1 MSKALRIDQ
10 DGNTLIRGSLGVDA
24 LLTASNGLT
33 VSKGISATDGI
44 VSDWITAA
52 NITANT
58 SASIAA
64 LTVSGLSTLTG
75 GIATNDIHGN
85 GQSLYLGNASNNAY
99 IKVRED
105 MAGSSSMW
113 SIPRDGKATF
123 TSLTTPTL
131 SVTESA
137 TIASVTIEAG
147 NATLSNLT
155 VNTAATLKQLV
166 VGTDGMLCNAP
177 ATFNDF
183 IYGSSITP
191 RTDNYYVLGNNNYKW
206 YAVTAYN
213 VNVHDAITIEAG
225 KELRF
230 KDDNGVVHT
239 LKYDST
245 KQAFVFDGN
254 VNATGEM
261 SAKKLNA

>member
-1 MSKALRIDQ
+1 
-10 DGNTLIRGSLGVDA
+10 
-24 LLTASNGLT
+24 
-33 VSKGISATDGI
+33 
-44 VSDWITAA
+44 
-52 NITANT
+52 
-58 SASIAA
+58 
-64 LTVSGLSTLTG
+64 
-75 GIATNDIHGN
+75 
-85 GQSLYLGNASNNAY
+85 
-99 IKVRED
+99 
-105 MAGSSSMW
+105 MW
-113 SIPRDGKATF
+113 SIPRDGKAVF
-123 TSLTTPTL
+123 TSLKSDTSL
-131 SVTESA
+131 EVVGDA
-137 TIASVTIEAG
+137 TAKRLI
-147 NATLSNLT
+147 
-155 VNTAATLKQLV
+155 

-230 KDDNGVVHT
+230 KDDKGVVHT
-239 LKYDST
+239 LKYDSD
-245 KQAFVFDGN
+245 KEAFVFDGN

>member
-1 MSKALRIDQ
+1 MLPS
-10 DGNTLIRGSLGVDA
+10 
-24 LLTASNGLT
+24 
-33 VSKGISATDGI
+33 
-44 VSDWITAA
+44 
-52 NITANT
+52 ANT
-58 SASIAA
+58 SATIAA

-105 MAGSSSMW
+105 MQGSSSMW
-113 SIPRDGKATF
+113 SIPRDGRATF

-137 TIASVTIEAG
+137 TIANVTIDAG

-166 VGTDGMLCNAP
+166 VGIDGMSCNGP
-177 ATFNDF
+177 ASFNDF

-230 KDDNGVVHT
+230 KDNNGVVHT